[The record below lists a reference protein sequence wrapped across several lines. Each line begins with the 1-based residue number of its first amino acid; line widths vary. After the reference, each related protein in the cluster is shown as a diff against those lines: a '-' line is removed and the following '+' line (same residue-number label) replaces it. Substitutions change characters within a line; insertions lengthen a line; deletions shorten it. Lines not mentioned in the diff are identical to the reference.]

1 MKGNQ
6 GQLLG
11 WVREVLAGMA
21 EGALPG
27 ETRAV
32 WEREGDGEVGRTEG
46 YALTSL
52 GPDALPS
59 GQTH

>member
-1 MKGNQ
+1 M
-6 GQLLG
+6 LG